1 MQGLPLL
8 FALIAEPG
16 LAIGRTWRVEKDGS
30 GDTSVIQDAVEA
42 AASGDTIR
50 IGPGRFSEY
59 TTHWYANNDWNTYV
73 HVRLEELTIIGSG
86 QDVTF
91 IGAAAPGTWAKW
103 DYAPAIF
110 FWPPNVNGALRV
122 RDLRLVDVVHGIYGE
137 AGSIVVSNVIFDAL
151 TQGVVTFAAA
161 EIGACTFRD
170 LSDTGV
176 VGIASSGGVSIKNC
190 AFLRNYAP
198 FNCQLIQPLLIE
210 DCTMHDCL
218 NSGVVDRCAGALRRC
233 RFDGTIIGGMGIFG
247 TGAIE
252 IVDNQFLGGVTNIY
266 FSNGASNVE
275 CHRNVFSGSSV
286 SAINIAS
293 CTPHITGNDILRSSG
308 WAVELGGYST
318 TADLHVDMT
327 NNYWGTADADSI
339 SAWIK
344 DGYDQWPG
352 PMHGFV
358 DFQPFSSTTVDNEKE
373 SLGSIKAMFR

>member
-1 MQGLPLL
+1 MQGLSLL

-59 TTHWYANNDWNTYV
+59 TTHVYANNEWNTYV

-86 QDVTF
+86 QEATI
-91 IGAAAPGTWAKW
+91 IGADVPGTWATW

-110 FWPPNVNGALRV
+110 FWPPNVNGVLQV
-122 RDLRLVDVVHGIYGE
+122 RDLMLADVVHGIYGE
-137 AGSIVVSNVIFDAL
+137 TGSIIVSNVAFDSL
-151 TQGVVTFAAA
+151 TQGLWTHA
-161 EIGACTFRD
+161 EVDVSSCGFRD
-170 LSDTGV
+170 ISDTGV
-176 VGIASSGGVSIKNC
+176 LGFGPSGGISIRNC
-190 AFLRNYAP
+190 TFLRNYAP
-198 FNCQLIQPLLIE
+198 FNCQSLQSLIVE
-210 DCTMHDCL
+210 DCTMHDCV
-218 NSGVVDRCAGALRRC
+218 NSGVFDRCAGALRRC
-233 RFDGTIIGGMGIFG
+233 RFDGTIVGGMGIFG
-247 TGAIE
+247 TGTIE
-252 IVDNQFLGGVTNIY
+252 IVDNRFLGGYTNIY
-266 FSNGASNVE
+266 FDGASNVL
-275 CHRNVFSGSSV
+275 CRGNVFAGSTL
-286 SAINIAS
+286 SAISITT
-293 CTPHITGNDILRSSG
+293 CTPRILGNDILKGPG
-308 WAVELGGYST
+308 WAVRLGGFSMT
-318 TADLHVDMT
+318 SDLHVDMT